1 MLPHGSDVFRA
12 VLSEIDNKY
21 LQENKYLQTVCVKQG
36 NTDIQ
41 TEVYKP
47 TALNTLNDNNVS
59 RENEHVRSNRVQW
72 IDECKRVPIA
82 SESKRCSQGDS
93 KKYLK
98 PILKY
103 RPVYDWF

>member
-1 MLPHGSDVFRA
+1 MLPHGSDIFRA

-21 LQENKYLQTVCVKQG
+21 LQTVCVKD

-41 TEVYKP
+41 NDAFKP
-47 TALNTLNDNNVS
+47 TALSSFNENTVS
-59 RENEHVRSNRVQW
+59 KVNQHVRTNRVQW

-82 SESKRCSQGDS
+82 SESKLCSQGDS
-93 KKYLK
+93 KKDPK

-103 RPVYDWF
+103 TPVYDWF